1 MHSAPPCGSSSRVT
15 RSSSARVLIVSAHA
29 NPDVA
34 EYPET
39 GKVAT
44 IVDGQHTYHRTADA
58 VEHAGS
64 E

>member
-1 MHSAPPCGSSSRVT
+1 
-15 RSSSARVLIVSAHA
+15 LIVAGHV

-34 EYPET
+34 EYDT

-44 IVDGQHTYHRTADA
+44 IIDGEHRFHRASDE
-58 VEHAGS
+58 VEHAGP